1 MKKMLMILA
10 IMALATGAFAAWS
23 GVSDMGDTTLTD
35 DLVGGIGT
43 STATIYA
50 KFRIL
55 GPEFTISSGS
65 TIDMWRV
72 TNFMPGDFGWQPTPF
87 RIENTGG
94 VTLQLGTRASENVTT
109 PPVTNAAGAYALDW
123 TGTVNTYKIWA
134 LIMRNGGT
142 PAATAGMTGTNNLNF
157 TSTAAGWYGDDGTV
171 DAYMVPAATPYW
183 HATGTNL
190 NLWATDRDGGSNDDL
205 CDLWL
210 GAQMPFAG
218 WTMFTDKLVTIT
230 VYGDIS
236 TASH

>member
-1 MKKMLMILA
+1 MKKMFLMLA
-10 IMALATGAFAAWS
+10 IMALATGAFAAWTGSSMMVDSS
-23 GVSDMGDTTLTD
+23 GVG

-65 TIDMWRV
+65 SIDMWRV
-72 TNFMPGDFGWQPTPF
+72 TDFMPGDYGWQPTPF

-94 VTLQLGTRASENVTT
+94 VTLQLGTIASENVTT
-109 PPVTNAAGAYALDW
+109 PSVTHTAGAYAADW
-123 TGTVNTYKIWA
+123 PGTVNTYRIWA
-134 LIMRNGGT
+134 AIQSSGAVAPTTTAMI
-142 PAATAGMTGTNNLNF
+142 AANNLNF
-157 TSTAAGWYGDDGTV
+157 TSTVAGWYGDDGTV
-171 DAYMVPAATPYW
+171 GAYMVPAATPYY
-183 HATGTNL
+183 HATAVNL
-190 NLWATDRDGGSNDDL
+190 NLWATDVGAGANDDK
-205 CDLWL
+205 CDLWF

-236 TASH
+236 TATH